1 MSCLADDHAFFV
13 EPACAVSLAPLYDP
27 SVLRAALPE
36 VAFAPAGQKPPAD
49 APAIVVVLCGGTTI
63 SLDLFQKWE
72 GEFLEGGKGL
82 GEVTVLRRGREEVV
96 GA

>member
-1 MSCLADDHAFFV
+1 MIPDDHAFFV
-13 EPACAVSLAPLYDP
+13 EPACSVSLAAIYEPA
-27 SVLRAALPE
+27 VLRAALPG
-36 VAFAPAGQKPPAD
+36 VAFAEAGAKPPAD

-72 GEFLEGGKGL
+72 KEYLEGGKGL
-82 GEVTVLRRGREEVV
+82 GPVRVVSRGEEEVV